1 MKTSKK
7 ISNLN
12 KLNKVLLVI
21 SVILI
26 TVFILSILFHVTPLG
41 LLNIVSEF
49 AVHHYFLSG
58 FLAIVAFSI
67 CMRAFSYNNDK
78 ITHLQNEK
86 KTAYQ
91 LKVNRRRARIQKFK
105 NNIALKL
112 FALKNRFQKKEI
124 NSINKYNEKD
134 VLTTQEEVQIRQY
147 DLMYAMKLGNSFKQ
161 SVKLYYKESNLN
173 KRIESAILFVSNEH
187 VTLKG
192 GYVLPIKSIYKVEI

>member
-7 ISNLN
+7 ISNMNRYNRIILM
-12 KLNKVLLVI
+12 L
-21 SVILI
+21 SVIPI
-26 TVFILSILFHVTPLG
+26 TIFILSILFHITPLG
-41 LLNIVSEF
+41 LLDIVSEF

-58 FLAIVAFSI
+58 FLAVIAFSI
-67 CMRAFSYNNDK
+67 CMRAFLYNNDK
-78 ITHLQNEK
+78 ITQLQNDK
-86 KTAYQ
+86 RIASQ
-91 LKVNRRRARIQKFK
+91 LKINRRKARIQKFK

-112 FALKNRFQKKEI
+112 FALRNRLQKKEI
-124 NSINKYNEKD
+124 KNSNKYNEKD
-134 VLTTQEEVQIRQY
+134 VLASQEEVQIRQY

>member
-7 ISNLN
+7 ISNMNRYNRIILM
-12 KLNKVLLVI
+12 L
-21 SVILI
+21 SVIPI
-26 TVFILSILFHVTPLG
+26 TIFILSILFHITPLG
-41 LLNIVSEF
+41 LLDIVSEF

-58 FLAIVAFSI
+58 FLAVIAFSI
-67 CMRAFSYNNDK
+67 CMRAFLYNNDK
-78 ITHLQNEK
+78 ITQLQNDK
-86 KTAYQ
+86 RIASQ
-91 LKVNRRRARIQKFK
+91 LKINRRKARIQKFK

-112 FALKNRFQKKEI
+112 FALRNRLQKKEI
-124 NSINKYNEKD
+124 KNSNKYHEKD
-134 VLTTQEEVQIRQY
+134 VLASQEEVQIRQY